1 MVLGKGFLQLR
12 HGLCPVGLHARFD
25 GFVVGR
31 ERRPAKADGITVR
44 VDQALVVR
52 LHIAD
57 DWTMASAAHLE
68 RDIRLTFDPDGFAAL
83 RESGPTIGR
92 AVLTGS
98 GCVKLLQIQVLHIGP
113 GVGETPCHARG
124 AAQHHKGQAGQG
136 GTDHVERGVF
146 VPAGQLSCRSF
157 EVGVVPDGWRTQGQ
171 MRVVGQ
177 QGLARHGAASGHHP
191 VVATFAL
198 QNAHVAH
205 PVG

>member
-12 HGLCPVGLHARFD
+12 HGLRPVGLHARFN
-25 GFVVGR
+25 GFVVRR
-31 ERRPAKADGITVR
+31 ERRPAQTDCVAVS
-44 VDQALVVR
+44 VDKALVLR
-52 LHIAD
+52 LHITD
-57 DWTMASAAHLE
+57 DRTMAGAAHLE
-68 RDIRLTFDPDGFAAL
+68 GDIRLAFDADGFAAL
-83 RESGPTIGR
+83 RKSGPTIGR

-98 GCVKLLQIQVLHIGP
+98 GRVELLQIQVLHIGP
-113 GVGETPCHARG
+113 GVGEAPGHARG

-146 VPAGQLSCRSF
+146 VPAGQLACRSF
-157 EVGVVPDGWRTQGQ
+157 EVGVIPDGRRTQSQ

-177 QGLARHGAASGHHP
+177 QGLARHGATSGHHP
-191 VVATFAL
+191 VVAALAL